1 MSLAEAFATPPE
13 PVIKGP
19 RCGVGRVLVTLP
31 DEDARVLR
39 EVLANQAWS
48 PKRIA
53 ERLRSADLAV
63 SRASVQ
69 RHRNGECLCGPL
81 GVA

>member
-1 MSLAEAFATPPE
+1 VSLAEAFATPPE

-19 RCGVGRVLVTLP
+19 RCGVGRLLVTLP
-31 DEDARVLR
+31 DEDAQVLR
-39 EVLANQAWS
+39 AVLANQSWS

-53 ERLRSADLAV
+53 ERLRKADLVV

-69 RHRNGECLCGPL
+69 RHRNGDCLCGQL